1 MDQKQQTDL
10 AERLQTKWLK
20 RMETMIDEGT
30 ATATDMATL
39 ARVLLANGWSIDPK
53 DIPQPLRDKL
63 TSKISPEELDDDGIV
78 LPMRKKA

>member
-10 AERLQTKWLK
+10 AERLQTKWLD
-20 RMETMIDEGT
+20 RMEKMIDDGT

-53 DIPQPLRDKL
+53 DVPQQLRDKL
-63 TSKISPEELDDDGIV
+63 TSKVSAEELDDDGI